1 MPTSAASTTASTAAM
16 RAGADSRS
24 SIDAAAHSNRRGS
37 EGAAISKV
45 RSLEKPSSSSDGDAA
60 WPRGVADRRR
70 QQQRPGQSKTRL
82 ARSSIGAISFA
93 GGSFRPPLTP
103 QRGVRPPVPP
113 LRLRRGRRAAGATPL
128 VLERA
133 PRFAPSGA
141 LRRLHKLSWRG
152 QQRRSHRSRC
162 ASLAVEEKFCGS
174 HRVKTGPEPP
184 PGAASAP
191 SRGRA
196 GGSPKAKLL

>member
-1 MPTSAASTTASTAAM
+1 M
-16 RAGADSRS
+16 RAGADSLS

-60 WPRGVADRRR
+60 WPRGVRAERASRAGSQSNPQCSWAWTEQDAAGAKQHRRYQLR
-70 QQQRPGQSKTRL
+70 GGIVPPP
-82 ARSSIGAISFA
+82 ANPPA
-93 GGSFRPPLTP
+93 GGASPRS
-103 QRGVRPPVPP
+103 P

-162 ASLAVEEKFCGS
+162 Q
-174 HRVKTGPEPP
+174 
-184 PGAASAP
+184 
-191 SRGRA
+191 SRGQSPRSSA
-196 GGSPKAKLL
+196 GCWPA